1 MATGTSIFLIAL
13 GAILAFAIDAEVAGI
28 DITAIGVILLIA
40 GTIGI
45 VVSLAFADRFAAM
58 GTSRRT
64 VVEDRDVV
72 DTRPAGGR
80 VVETRTTT
88 RERR

>member
-1 MATGTSIFLIAL
+1 MATGTSIFLLAL

-28 DITAIGVILLIA
+28 DITAIGVILMIA

-45 VVSLAFADRFAAM
+45 VVSLAFADRFGAM
-58 GTSRRT
+58 GTRRT

-72 DTRPAGGR
+72 DNRPAGDR

-88 RERR
+88 HERH